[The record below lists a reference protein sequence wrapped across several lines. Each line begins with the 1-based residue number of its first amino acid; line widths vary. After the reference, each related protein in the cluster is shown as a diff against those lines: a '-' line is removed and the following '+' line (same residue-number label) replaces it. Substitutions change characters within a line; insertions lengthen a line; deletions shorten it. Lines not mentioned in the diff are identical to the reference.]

1 MSTERYGFVFNI
13 QHFSIHDGPGIRTV
27 IFLKGCPLRCLWC
40 CNPESQNFQPNL
52 GLRLSHCNGC
62 GECIPA
68 CTKKALSL
76 EDKTGTLEID
86 RSLCDG
92 CGECIDVC
100 PREALTIY
108 GQKMTAEEVVEEISK
123 DAPFY
128 KRSGG
133 GMTISGGEPLM
144 QPGFTL
150 SILRSCKEKG
160 IHTAM
165 ETSGY
170 GDPRSLSDIM
180 NNVDLFLFDLK
191 VMDGQ
196 KHMALTGKNNSR
208 IMENARLISE
218 AGCNVQPRMPLI
230 PTINADLN
238 NITSTAEFLHS
249 VGWSAIELMPYH
261 QFGKSKYEALGKT
274 YILTEILSPKQE
286 DLDHICTLFKDRGI
300 ECRASE

>member
-27 IFLKGCPLRCLWC
+27 IFLKGCPLSCLWC
-40 CNPESQNFQPNL
+40 CNPESQNPQPDL

-68 CTKKALSL
+68 CTKMALSL
-76 EDKTGTLEID
+76 EDETDTLKID

-92 CGECIDVC
+92 CGECIDAC
-100 PREALTIY
+100 PKKALTIY
-108 GQKMTAEEVVEEISK
+108 GQKMTVEEAVKEISK

-128 KRSGG
+128 RRSGG
-133 GMTISGGEPLM
+133 GMTVSGGEPLM
-144 QPGFTL
+144 QPDFVL
-150 SILRSCKEKG
+150 SILKACKEMG

-170 GDPRSLSDIM
+170 GDPRSISDIM
-180 NNVDLFLFDLK
+180 NDVDLFLFDLK
-191 VMDGQ
+191 VMDGE

-208 IMENARLISE
+208 ILENARWVSE
-218 AGCNVQPRMPLI
+218 AGCNVQPRIPLI
-230 PTINADLN
+230 PTVNDDLS
-238 NITSTAEFLHS
+238 NIISTAEFLHS
-249 VGWSAIELMPYH
+249 VGWSTIELMPYH
-261 QFGKSKYEALGKT
+261 QFGKSKYEALGKP
-274 YILTEILSPKQE
+274 YNLEAILSPERK
-286 DLDHICTLFKDRGI
+286 DIDRICNLFKERGI